1 MSARLV
7 IVQGDEM
14 QADRLAESLRAEGFE
29 ATSVNEREAVLSA
42 LQSDDAGPDSVFSG
56 APTPPPRP
64 RPSLAR
70 APSRGSEAATG
81 LRGGSPAMVRLRD
94 LVARL
99 AASSASVLIQGETGT
114 GKELVA
120 RALHD
125 LSSRSKGPFVAI
137 DCATLPTTLLESEL
151 FGHAKGAFTDARAS
165 KVGLFAEAAGGTLF
179 FDEVAELSLDGQAK
193 LLRSLQER
201 KMRPLGSNREV
212 SFDARV
218 VCATHKNLPQEVAAG
233 RFREDLYFRL
243 KVLQVE
249 LPPLRTRGMDA
260 VHLAGFFL
268 ERICGR
274 EGRAAL
280 SLPPAVAT
288 ALLHHEWP
296 GNVRELESCVE
307 NLAALASAGQVSLED
322 LPPQVRRQPRAAE
335 VSATPGATGL
345 TLDSYEREYVLRVLE
360 SVHDNRSRAAEVL
373 GIDRRTLYRKL
384 ETWGL
389 PTWREAP
396 GQRAI
401 AACAPLE

>member
-1 MSARLV
+1 
-7 IVQGDEM
+7 
-14 QADRLAESLRAEGFE
+14 
-29 ATSVNEREAVLSA
+29 
-42 LQSDDAGPDSVFSG
+42 
-56 APTPPPRP
+56 
-64 RPSLAR
+64 
-70 APSRGSEAATG
+70 
-81 LRGGSPAMVRLRD
+81 
-94 LVARL
+94 
-99 AASSASVLIQGETGT
+99 VLIQGETGT

-165 KVGLFAEAAGGTLF
+165 KLGLFAEAAGGTLF

-201 KMRPLGSNREV
+201 KMRPLGSNKEV

-260 VHLAGFFL
+260 VHLAAFFL

-280 SLPPAVAT
+280 SLPAAVAT

-296 GNVRELESCVE
+296 GNVRELQSCVE

-335 VSATPGATGL
+335 VSATPGATGV

-401 AACAPLE
+401 AVCAPLE